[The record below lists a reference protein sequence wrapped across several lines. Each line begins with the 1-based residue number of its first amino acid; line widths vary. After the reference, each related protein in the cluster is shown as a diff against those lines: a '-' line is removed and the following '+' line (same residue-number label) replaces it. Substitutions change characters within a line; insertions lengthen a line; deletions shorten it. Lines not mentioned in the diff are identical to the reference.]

1 MDDLVLLHHWTLVAS
16 REIYNSPQVDY
27 CWQTVMPRI
36 AFHRPFVM
44 HGILSLSALHLAYTD
59 RACSNYRTLDAS
71 RHHNISLQ
79 GFREAVNSITD
90 DKSDALFAFSS
101 LNIIYI
107 FAILRSPANSID
119 VDSSA
124 SRNARVLGNDWI
136 PSIRGVQAV
145 LHPIYNNVR
154 NGPLG
159 PLTDVGNWDDL
170 DVEGDPHPDNIS
182 FSRVAETWMDMPEA
196 GIYDETLHALR
207 RSRMYVAQF
216 QTMDQE
222 SLGKWG
228 YNRGWAGPLIFLYNA
243 PEMYFTKLRQRQP
256 QALVLFAYF
265 GALLHALNSFW
276 FLEGWGLDVV
286 QVTDEILGDYW
297 RPWMEWPRQAV
308 GLE

>member
-1 MDDLVLLHHWTLVAS
+1 
-16 REIYNSPQVDY
+16 
-27 CWQTVMPRI
+27 
-36 AFHRPFVM
+36 M